1 MLSIPL
7 TNSLLCLMGC
17 VMRAKLLNPLQD
29 EMKYLVGRV
38 SDLLVDNS
46 NSANYDKIR
55 YWFSECVLGYA
66 LTVASGNDTYI
77 KGNKTVFDELIV
89 PMCENQTRCSDISIC
104 LNDMINLLTR

>member
-1 MLSIPL
+1 
-7 TNSLLCLMGC
+7 MGC

-46 NSANYDKIR
+46 NSPNYDKIR

>member
-1 MLSIPL
+1 
-7 TNSLLCLMGC
+7 MGYA
-17 VMRAKLLNPLQD
+17 MRAKLLNPLQD

-46 NSANYDKIR
+46 NSEHYDKIR

-66 LTVASGNDTYI
+66 LTVASGNDTYL

-104 LNDMINLLTR
+104 LSDMIDLLTR